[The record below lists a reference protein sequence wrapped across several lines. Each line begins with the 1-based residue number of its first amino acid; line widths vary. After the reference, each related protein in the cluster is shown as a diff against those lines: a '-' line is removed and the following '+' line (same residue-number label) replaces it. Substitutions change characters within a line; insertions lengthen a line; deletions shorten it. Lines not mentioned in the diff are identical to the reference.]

1 MPSHELDSSSVDDE
15 EVGVLELL
23 LLDMTPPPEVGATTG
38 AAGTTAV
45 I

>member
-1 MPSHELDSSSVDDE
+1 MPSHELVSVD
-15 EVGVLELL
+15 VAVAVVVLELL

-38 AAGTTAV
+38 AATAV